1 MPYSAVKAAGVFD
14 TPAPMSQSTLT
25 PVGRMLHISGQTP
38 QAEDGTTVA
47 PGDITAQTEKGLG
60 NIKALV
66 EAAGGTL
73 ADVCRIVVYITDRSD
88 LPAVMEVR
96 KRVLPA
102 PYPATTAIVA
112 GGLGNR
118 EWLVEIEATA
128 VLGGAR

>member
-1 MPYSAVKAAGVFD
+1 MPYTAVKGAGVFD

-25 PVGRMLHISGQTP
+25 PAGRTLHISGQTP
-38 QAEDGTTVA
+38 QAEDGSTVA
-47 PGDITAQTEKGLG
+47 VGDITGQTEKVLG

-66 EAAGGTL
+66 EQAGGTL
-73 ADVCRIVVYITDRSD
+73 ADVCRIVVYIVDRSD

-96 KRVLPA
+96 KRILPE

-128 VLGGAR
+128 VLSDAK

>member
-1 MPYSAVKAAGVFD
+1 MPYTAVKAAGVFD

-38 QAEDGTTVA
+38 QAEDGSTVA
-47 PGDITAQTEKGLG
+47 VGDITGQTEKALS
-60 NIKALV
+60 NIEALV
-66 EAAGGTL
+66 EAAGGSL
-73 ADVCRIVVYITDRSD
+73 ADVCRIVVYITDRTD
-88 LPAVMEVR
+88 LPAVMQVR
-96 KRVLPA
+96 KRMLPE

-128 VLGGAR
+128 VLGDQK